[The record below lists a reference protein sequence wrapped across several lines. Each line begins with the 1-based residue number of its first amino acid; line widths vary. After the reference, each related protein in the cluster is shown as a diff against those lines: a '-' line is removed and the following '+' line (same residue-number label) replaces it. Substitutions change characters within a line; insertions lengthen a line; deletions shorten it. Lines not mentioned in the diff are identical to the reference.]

1 MKKIVVLLYLF
12 FAPLNAFADCESEK
26 LTIIKSFE
34 GTRILLDVYA
44 KLYSDE
50 IKESAILRKKNRQLK
65 RKLLKAK
72 K

>member
-1 MKKIVVLLYLF
+1 MKKIVFAFMVLFSPVTAL
-12 FAPLNAFADCESEK
+12 ADCESDK
-26 LTIIKSFE
+26 ATIIKSFE